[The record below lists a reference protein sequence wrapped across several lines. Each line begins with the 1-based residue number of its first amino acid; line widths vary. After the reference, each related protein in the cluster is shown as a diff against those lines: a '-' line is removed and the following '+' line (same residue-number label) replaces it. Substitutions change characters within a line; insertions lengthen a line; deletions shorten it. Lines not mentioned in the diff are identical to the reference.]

1 MNAPN
6 RRQPIREQGI
16 DLALFLSGRFLPR
29 KKSAD
34 KKMPPE
40 GGSER

>member
-1 MNAPN
+1 MNAPK
-6 RRQPIREQGI
+6 RRQPILEHGA
-16 DLALFLSGRFLPR
+16 DLALFLSGRLFTKANKR
-29 KKSAD
+29 R